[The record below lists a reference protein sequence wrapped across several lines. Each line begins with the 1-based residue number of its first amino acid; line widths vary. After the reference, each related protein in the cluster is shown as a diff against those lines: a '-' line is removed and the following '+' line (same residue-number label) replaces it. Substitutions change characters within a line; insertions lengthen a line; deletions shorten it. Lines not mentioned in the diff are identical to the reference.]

1 MAPSRDQDNRPASAS
16 DLITTDPEAAAA
28 LAREPGDPP
37 VRPQEGRSWQRS
49 ALRPPGRRLRY
60 P

>member
-1 MAPSRDQDNRPASAS
+1 MAPSRDQDNRLALAS

-28 LAREPGDPP
+28 LAREPGDPQ

-60 P
+60 R

>member
-1 MAPSRDQDNRPASAS
+1 MAPSRDQDNRPALSG
-16 DLITTDPEAAAA
+16 DLITTDRKAAAA

-37 VRPQEGRSWQRS
+37 GRPQEGRSWQRS

-60 P
+60 R